1 MRVPN
6 KPFKA
11 MTKSFETLQE
21 AENFLIRELE
31 QDCGELITKNTETVG
46 FYYKENGKLVK
57 E

>member
-1 MRVPN
+1 MRGPN

-21 AENFLIRELE
+21 AENFLIRKLE